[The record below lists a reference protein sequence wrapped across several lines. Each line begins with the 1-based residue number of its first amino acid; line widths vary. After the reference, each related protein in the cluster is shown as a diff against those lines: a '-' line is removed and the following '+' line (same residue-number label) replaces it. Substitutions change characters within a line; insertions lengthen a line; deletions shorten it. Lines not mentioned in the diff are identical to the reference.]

1 LLICCLI
8 ALVNPKVPFINP
20 IQISKDIDLFFTSSV
35 YVYYGMFEDVYRRK
49 SFLAGG
55 IFSTVASQVLG
66 ACILSFA

>member
-1 LLICCLI
+1 MLFNYGTR
-8 ALVNPKVPFINP
+8 VNPKVLLLILYKSLKTE
-20 IQISKDIDLFFTSSV
+20 ISFSLHQ

-55 IFSTVASQVLG
+55 IFSTVVSQVLG